1 MTSHLGEFEQ
11 MVLLAVM
18 QLKDDAYAIGIRQR
32 LKESAQRRV
41 TRGAL
46 YRTLDR
52 MESKG
57 LLRWTVHEPTEE
69 RGGHPR
75 RCFEVT
81 ADGIAALRSSRRAL
95 FKLWEG
101 LESTLGEP

>member
-1 MTSHLGEFEQ
+1 MTIHIGEFEQ
-11 MVLLAVM
+11 MVLLAVL
-18 QLKDDAYAIGIRQR
+18 QLKQEAYAISIRQR
-32 LKESAQRRV
+32 LKECAQRKV

-46 YRTLDR
+46 YRTFDR

-57 LLRWTVHEPTEE
+57 LLLWAVHEPTEE

-81 ADGIAALRSSRRAL
+81 ADGIAALRTSRSAL

>member
-1 MTSHLGEFEQ
+1 MTSHIGEFEQ
-11 MVLLAVM
+11 IVLLAVL
-18 QLKDDAYAIGIRQR
+18 QLKDEAYAISIRGR
-32 LKESAQRRV
+32 LKEYAQRRV

-57 LLRWTVHEPTEE
+57 LLRWAVHEPTQE

-81 ADGIAALRSSRRAL
+81 AGGIAALRSSRSAL

-101 LESTLGEP
+101 LEGTLGEP